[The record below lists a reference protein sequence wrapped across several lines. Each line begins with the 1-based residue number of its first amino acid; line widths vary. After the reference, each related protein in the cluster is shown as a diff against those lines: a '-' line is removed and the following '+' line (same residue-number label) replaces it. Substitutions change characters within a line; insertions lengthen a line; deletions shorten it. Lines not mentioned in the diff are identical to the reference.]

1 MIRKLIV
8 QDNNLYNE
16 VIEEY
21 LKWLREKYGF
31 IKNVL
36 DKKTKIEY
44 MLLIH
49 FKILYKYVL
58 RRRRG

>member
-1 MIRKLIV
+1 MLGFRARINLIRKLIV

-36 DKKTKIEY
+36 DKKTKNRI
-44 MLLIH
+44 
-49 FKILYKYVL
+49 YVTYPF
-58 RRRRG
+58 